1 MLKRLFYYYGF
12 FLPHKPVLS
21 PIKAPTLTTNLLPT
35 STTLDQHLEFIKDT
49 YEKEDERKETLEA
62 KAGQLLGQAGL
73 ILSLVGI
80 ITPLIADSLSQLP
93 KPLLYLIT
101 ALFVVTIILF
111 TNSIYH
117 ASMLNK
123 VLQWQYMRPS
133 PDNIF
138 KEYNDVAIPTS
149 VDPGNRY
156 KSELIVDYY
165 NSIKRNSNNNNQ
177 KANFLNYAA
186 HSFSTALLL
195 TSTLILFV
203 CTGLFLKKDEPSKVQ
218 LVDGSVLDLRQQARP
233 YSSRP
238 VADST
243 LEYAHPISA
252 QKDSLR
258 KGSGVK

>member
-1 MLKRLFYYYGF
+1 MASFY
-12 FLPHKPVLS
+12 PISQSS
-21 PIKAPTLTTNLLPT
+21 PPTNTPTLTANLLPT

-49 YEKEDERKETLEA
+49 FEKEDERKETLES

-93 KPLLYLIT
+93 RPLLYLIT
-101 ALFVVTIILF
+101 ALFVATIILF

-123 VLQWQYMRPS
+123 VLQWQYMQPS

-138 KEYNDVAIPTS
+138 KEYNDETIPAN
-149 VDPGNRY
+149 VDSGNQY

-165 NSIKRNSNNNNQ
+165 NSVKRNSSNNNQ

-203 CTGLFLKKDEPSKVQ
+203 CIGLFLKKEEPSKVQ
-218 LVDGSVLDLRQQARP
+218 LVDGSVLNLRQQARTH
-233 YSSRP
+233 SSNA
-238 VADST
+238 VADSMVKY
-243 LEYAHPISA
+243 EYPLRA
-252 QKDSLR
+252 QKDSLSQG
-258 KGSGVK
+258 KKQP